1 MPVEYETHLKFARAV
16 AAVQPV
22 AKTKTAKVSDTFTY
36 RYATLGDTLEAVKKA
51 CEAEGLAVA
60 QTIDEHGDRMQ
71 IMTQVI
77 DLTTGYTLKF
87 GGPVFPVKGEPQALG
102 SALTYLRRYAL
113 TTLFA
118 LNVEDDDG
126 AQAQR
131 AAVAPTHRTPAEGE
145 IREMLVSLSK
155 PLQTDFAAAF
165 KEEFGS
171 TLSALPESRHG
182 EALKFSKFWMG
193 TEEAS

>member
-1 MPVEYETHLKFARAV
+1 
-16 AAVQPV
+16 
-22 AKTKTAKVSDTFTY
+22 
-36 RYATLGDTLEAVKKA
+36 
-51 CEAEGLAVA
+51 
-60 QTIDEHGDRMQ
+60 
-71 IMTQVI
+71 
-77 DLTTGYTLKF
+77 
-87 GGPVFPVKGEPQALG
+87 VFPVKGEPQALG

-145 IREMLVSLSK
+145 IREMMTGLTADGLA
-155 PLQTDFAAAF
+155 DFAADF

-182 EALKFSKFWMG
+182 EALKFTKFWFSNPK
-193 TEEAS
+193 EVA